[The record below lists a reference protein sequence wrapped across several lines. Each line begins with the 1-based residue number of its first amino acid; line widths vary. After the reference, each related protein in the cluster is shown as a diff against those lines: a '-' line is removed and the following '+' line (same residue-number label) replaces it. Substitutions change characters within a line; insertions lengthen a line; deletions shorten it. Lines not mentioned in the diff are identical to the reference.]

1 MTRAVWDAQGER
13 LYHTGIDRGMLYLED
28 GTVCPWTGLVSVTEA
43 PAGGDAV
50 ATYIDGEKVLNIAS
64 GENYEATIESYSLPF
79 NAAACAGWGILQY
92 GLFASNQPKM
102 SFGLSYRT
110 LIGNDVSRT
119 SFAYRIHLVFNCV
132 AKSSDFSHE
141 TIADQV
147 SMKSYSWGITAVPV
161 SFSNIKP
168 TAHVIFD
175 TRIHS
180 PTTIDA
186 VESALYG
193 TDVSDPVMLTND
205 QVDTLLTS

>member
-1 MTRAVWDAQGER
+1 MTRVVWDAQGER
-13 LYHTGIDRGMLYLED
+13 LYHTGIDRGMIYLED

-43 PAGGDAV
+43 PNGGDAT
-50 ATYIDGEKVLNIAS
+50 ATYIDGQKILNIAG

-79 NAAACAGWGILQY
+79 NASSCAGWGILQY

-110 LIGNDVSRT
+110 LIGNDVSGNN
-119 SFAYRIHLVFNCV
+119 FGYRIHLIFRCV
-132 AKSSDFSHE
+132 AKNSDFIHD

-147 SMKSYSWGITAVPV
+147 SLKPYSWGIAAVPV
-161 SFSNIKP
+161 SFSNRKP

-180 PTTIDA
+180 PAIIEA
-186 VESALYG
+186 AESTLYG
-193 TDVSDPVMLTND
+193 SNVSDPVMLTND
-205 QVDTLLTS
+205 QADLLLTS